1 MTDFDWI
8 TYNKEYAEKDYI
20 YADWLKAAIKILQ
33 PKTILE
39 VGAGLQ
45 RNRKYI
51 DDSIQYTGIDLIDG
65 HDLTE
70 MESYKYYDLVL
81 STGFFCH
88 IEPSKREQVMDF
100 MTHSGKYIIMIE
112 PYTEKPEMHEWHGE
126 KDKLWTVNPEMY
138 QPIIFTR
145 LKGGYSLAIF

>member
-1 MTDFDWI
+1 MNWKK
-8 TYNKEYAEKDYI
+8 YNEEFLKKKYI
-20 YADWLKAAIKILQ
+20 YADYLKAAIKILN

-39 VGAGLQ
+39 VGAGAQ

-51 DDSIQYTGIDLIDG
+51 DKKIFYTGIDLIDG
-65 HDLTE
+65 HDITNMKPE
-70 MESYKYYDLVL
+70 EYYDVVL

-88 IEPSKREQVMDF
+88 IEPDKREKVFDF

-126 KDKLWTVNPEMY
+126 KDKLWTVNPEKY
-138 QPIIFTR
+138 EPVIFTK
-145 LKGGYSLAIF
+145 LWGGYALAIY